1 MKEKLRFRVVSEVK
15 FPELEEFQIQKVSES
30 AETEREERLLSVPVY
45 DVLLSA
51 PECQF
56 EAKKFSTELKEVA
69 KKPIFTPIFDVQF
82 TQRSIKPISIPNT
95 ELVRV
100 QIPRPEIKVFD
111 VNLLT
116 SKFQQFPV
124 FNTELKSVQSTLRAE
139 TSASIFDILLKP
151 REILKQNIELDTSL
165 SISGVFGGV
174 ESTASSQMELPI
186 FEGFIKCDKKIPRG
200 FSETFNSPLV
210 MLVGED
216 SKEWHI
222 PIIYVLR
229 ELFREVTDKF
239 PRITFREPE
248 IWEEG
253 YEESVDST
261 EPHSLEQFAFE
272 NKIEFLDARR
282 RCYAIEEFAKIV
294 KGRIKSSFLQQF
306 GVLVVAVRSNDL
318 DRAKKALESEGLRIY
333 ACKPDDE
340 YYEIFCSKVLGLE
353 HPTGFFDALKEFERC
368 LESTFRQFSVF
379 VKRGADAT
387 DRFQYPL
394 KVATFVYLLND
405 IISRRKKL
413 ISNFEELCRFIKE
426 IGGIIRI
433 EEQEGGIIPDITY
446 SPDGEKICIE
456 IETLIGT
463 IEPLKKVDE
472 TIEKYKEN
480 CRIWVV
486 LRPVSAL
493 LHYEELK
500 TREKVYNIVHGK
512 NVEFKVLT
520 LSTAGGKFKWSLVSI
535 DKFLRKR
542 EYGGLQKTR

>member
-1 MKEKLRFRVVSEVK
+1 MKEKLRFRAVSEVK
-15 FPELEEFQIQKVSES
+15 FPELEEFQMQKVSES
-30 AETEREERLLSVPVY
+30 AENEREERLFNVQVY

-69 KKPIFTPIFDVQF
+69 KKQIFTPIFDVQF

-95 ELVRV
+95 ELVQV
-100 QIPRPEIKVFD
+100 QISRPEIKVFD

-116 SKFQQFPV
+116 SKFQQFSV

-139 TSASIFDILLKP
+139 ISASIFDTPLKP
-151 REILKQNIELDTSL
+151 REILKQNTELDTKL
-165 SISGVFGGV
+165 SISEVFSSV
-174 ESTASSQMELPI
+174 EFTASAQTKLPI
-186 FEGFIKCDKKIPRG
+186 FEEFIKCDKKIPRG
-200 FSETFNSPLV
+200 FSETLNSPIV
-210 MLVGED
+210 VLVGED
-216 SKEWHI
+216 SKQWHV

-229 ELFREVTDKF
+229 ELFREITDKF

-306 GVLVVAVRSNDL
+306 GVLVVAVRSNDS

-333 ACKPDDE
+333 TCRPDDE
-340 YYEIFCSKVLGLE
+340 YYEIFCSKVLGLK
-353 HPTGFFDALKEFERC
+353 HPTEFFDALKELERH
-368 LESTFRQFSVF
+368 LESTFRHFSVF
-379 VKRGADAT
+379 VKRSADAT

-426 IGGIIRI
+426 IGGIIKI
-433 EEQEGGIIPDITY
+433 EEQEEGIIPDITY

-472 TIEKYKEN
+472 TVEKYKES

-500 TREKVYNIVHGK
+500 MREKVYSIVHGK

-520 LSTAGGKFKWSLVSI
+520 LVAAGEKFRWNLVSI
-535 DKFLRKR
+535 DEFLREGKH
-542 EYGGLQKTR
+542 GGLQKTR